1 MEVIHLTGT
10 LSLIC
15 DVIILVAAV
24 LGAIATILKYFN
36 APIKFIQRKQD
47 TAFEAKVKECLKK
60 ILPEMLELDQISS
73 IVLKEVM
80 PILKEIK
87 DINTKQNATIEVLAK
102 SSRDVLREKI
112 MEIYYRGKDSKAMV
126 LHDKEKLD
134 QYYKDYKAE
143 GGNSYI
149 DKYYNRMK
157 EWTIIDE

>member
-1 MEVIHLTGT
+1 
-10 LSLIC
+10 
-15 DVIILVAAV
+15 
-24 LGAIATILKYFN
+24 
-36 APIKFIQRKQD
+36 
-47 TAFEAKVKECLKK
+47 
-60 ILPEMLELDQISS
+60 
-73 IVLKEVM
+73 M

-112 MEIYYRGKDSKAMV
+112 MEIYYRGKDSKTMV